1 MTKIMP
7 KVYKNS
13 SQLLFHDLVQHRPR
27 ALGDFE
33 LNKDIA
39 ENLQKLVRLETH
51 LLVNRVC

>member
-1 MTKIMP
+1 MP